1 MIKASVVILTW
12 NSTDVLGP
20 CLASVPQ
27 GFTTRTY
34 EAIVVDNGSH
44 GLTPAALRYVFPW
57 MQLVVNRKNRGVAP
71 ARNQGIHLAQ
81 GEYIVLLDDDTLVR
95 PAAFEQ
101 LLTYMEAHPD
111 VGLCGPQL
119 VDLQGRLQ
127 LSCRLFPTL
136 GDKLARRFPLAFARR
151 ISRAVEMADWDHSSV
166 RDVDYVI
173 GACQVIRRA
182 ALMEVGLLDERI
194 FYGPE
199 DIDLCLRMHKAG
211 WRVVYNPQAVVV
223 HRERRAARSFLSRL
237 GWRHLWG
244 VMYYF
249 CKYRYLFS
257 RRRLYA
263 RLANGRQRSAMSGQ
277 RQTDS
282 RVMSEEL

>member
-12 NSTDVLGP
+12 NSTDLLSA

-27 GFTTRTY
+27 GFASQSY
-34 EAIVVDNGSH
+34 EVLVVDNGSH

-71 ARNQGIHLAQ
+71 ARNQGIRLAR
-81 GEYIVLLDDDTLVR
+81 GEYVILLDDDTLVQVG
-95 PAAFEQ
+95 AFAR
-101 LLTYMEAHPD
+101 LLRYMDAHPD
-111 VGLCGPQL
+111 VALCGPKL
-119 VDLQGRLQ
+119 VDLQGRLH
-127 LSCRLFPTL
+127 LSCRLFPTFS
-136 GDKLARRFPLAFARR
+136 DKLIRRFPLSFAQQ
-151 ISRAVEMADWDHSSV
+151 ISRAVEMADWDHQSI

-182 ALMEVGLLDERI
+182 ALNEVGFLDEKI

-199 DIDLCLRMHKAG
+199 DVDLCLRLQQAG

-223 HRERRAARSFLSRL
+223 HKERRVARSFLSRL
-237 GWRHLWG
+237 GWTHVWG
-244 VMYYF
+244 VIHYF
-249 CKYRYLFS
+249 TKHGYLFS

-263 RLANGRQRSAMSGQ
+263 RLPRRQPAMS
-277 RQTDS
+277 D
-282 RVMSEEL
+282 